1 MMLLLY
7 LASLFRVDAQPKT
20 PWRHCFTCLWLS
32 WGKMMQARKEKGLR
46 PPFSPRTATT
56 SLFRYPS
63 DHVMVKEKVYAW
75 GGCWQ
80 SGLAPKKGILD
91 PWLRAQYRPGGKFE
105 EVEKAMFI
113 WSTFFFFFIPFS
125 AWMMCTMPAQGD
137 WLRVTA
143 GKPVLSARVRRLSYL
158 PHQSFI
164 GTSVKKKK
172 MHFLGCKFSWI
183 SLFKILC
190 PCR

>member
-1 MMLLLY
+1 MLLLY

-20 PWRHCFTCLWLS
+20 PWHHRFTCLWLS
-32 WGKMMQARKEKGLR
+32 WEKKMQARKEKGLR

-91 PWLRAQYRPGGKFE
+91 PLDPFVSSIDLGESLRRWRKQCSSGEP
-105 EVEKAMFI
+105 
-113 WSTFFFFFIPFS
+113 FFFFLCSLQCLDDVHNACPR
-125 AWMMCTMPAQGD
+125 
-137 WLRVTA
+137 WLTQSDCREA
-143 GKPVLSARVRRLSYL
+143 CAFLLESDACPICIINLSLEL
-158 PHQSFI
+158 LL
-164 GTSVKKKK
+164 KKKK
-172 MHFLGCKFSWI
+172 RHFF
-183 SLFKILC
+183 
-190 PCR
+190 